1 MTPLLLNVVRTRNK
15 ISSAS
20 LDKNINNE
28 KYDIQME
35 ELMSKSHFDM
45 YKNETFSQAG
55 SILILERNPTKYFA
69 NIYIPTI
76 LLTVSSFIGFLIPVG
91 AEEGRRMALLV
102 TIFLMLVTLSGT
114 VQEKAPIVCLKWTF
128 VSQSLFYT

>member
-1 MTPLLLNVVRTRNK
+1 MKIISLQEFTPAVD
-15 ISSAS
+15 ISDNAY
-20 LDKNINNE
+20 NE
-28 KYDIQME
+28 K
-35 ELMSKSHFDM
+35 FDV
-45 YKNETFSQAG
+45 YIDSLVSNSYFDRARNETFSQAG
-55 SILILERNPTKYFA
+55 FNLILDRNPTKFLA
-69 NIYIPTI
+69 NVYVPTI
-76 LLTVSSFIGFLIPVG
+76 LLTLSSFIGFLIPVG